1 MPTKVS
7 SSALLAV
14 PQIRETNYMKKYWK
28 LATLAATA
36 SLLVAACGGSS
47 SSTDTTA
54 APADSTAPAATTLA
68 NFTPSKDAAVL
79 DCKPA
84 DGSALKAAWIYV
96 GPITDGGWTQAHHE
110 GLKAV
115 EAAYGDKVIATYKE
129 NVPEG
134 PQVGTT
140 IDQLVKDGNTVIFAT
155 SFGFQDAMVE
165 SAAKYPQVCFE
176 METGY
181 KFGPNLSEAYGAGE
195 DGDYLAGM
203 AAGAASKTGKI
214 GFLAPFAIPE
224 VIRGVNA
231 FTLGA
236 RAINPAATVQ
246 VVWTNTWFDPTKE
259 RQAAESLISA
269 GADTI
274 CSAQDSPAAG
284 EAAKVKNIPW
294 VGYDSDQNANFPEIW
309 LTATTYHWGV
319 YEVPRIGQIL
329 AGTWVPGDYYGNLKD
344 GFVKLA
350 SFGKIVTADTQAKIK
365 EKEAALAETPGSQ
378 FTGPIKAQDGTVKI
392 AEGATASYGDLMSMS
407 YLVEGVIGDIP
418 KS

>member
-1 MPTKVS
+1 K
-7 SSALLAV
+7 
-14 PQIRETNYMKKYWK
+14 
-28 LATLAATA
+28 
-36 SLLVAACGGSS
+36 
-47 SSTDTTA
+47 
-54 APADSTAPAATTLA
+54 
-68 NFTPSKDAAVL
+68 
-79 DCKPA
+79 
-84 DGSALKAAWIYV
+84 
-96 GPITDGGWTQAHHE
+96 
-110 GLKAV
+110 
-115 EAAYGDKVIATYKE
+115 
-129 NVPEG
+129 
-134 PQVGTT
+134 
-140 IDQLVKDGNTVIFAT
+140 
-155 SFGFQDAMVE
+155 
-165 SAAKYPQVCFE
+165 VCFE

-224 VIRGVNA
+224 VIRGINA

-269 GADTI
+269 GADAI

-344 GFVKLA
+344 GMVKLA
-350 SFGKIVTADTQAKIK
+350 TFGKIVTAETQAKIK
-365 EKEAALAETPGSQ
+365 EKEAALAEAPGSQ

-392 AEGATASYGDLMSMS
+392 AKGATASYGDLMSMS